1 MYVTLLFKR
10 EREREREREKKKKK
24 KNCLSRLLIQMILVS
39 DNIKPK
45 IIPFSKYFSQILTY
59 NFVNT
64 HDNNKNKKATISQ

>member
-10 EREREREREKKKKK
+10 EKKQRR
-24 KNCLSRLLIQMILVS
+24 KNCVSRLLIQMILVS

>member
-10 EREREREREKKKKK
+10 EKKRKK
-24 KNCLSRLLIQMILVS
+24 KNCVSRLLIQMILVS

-59 NFVNT
+59 NFVNR
-64 HDNNKNKKATISQ
+64 HDNNKNKKATISQWNFLL

>member
-1 MYVTLLFKR
+1 MYVTLIFK
-10 EREREREREKKKKK
+10 REKKKKK

-64 HDNNKNKKATISQ
+64 HDNNKNKKATISQWNFLL

>member
-1 MYVTLLFKR
+1 
-10 EREREREREKKKKK
+10 
-24 KNCLSRLLIQMILVS
+24 MILVS

-64 HDNNKNKKATISQ
+64 HDNNKNKKATISQWNFLL

>member
-1 MYVTLLFKR
+1 
-10 EREREREREKKKKK
+10 
-24 KNCLSRLLIQMILVS
+24 MILVS
-39 DNIKPK
+39 ENIKPK